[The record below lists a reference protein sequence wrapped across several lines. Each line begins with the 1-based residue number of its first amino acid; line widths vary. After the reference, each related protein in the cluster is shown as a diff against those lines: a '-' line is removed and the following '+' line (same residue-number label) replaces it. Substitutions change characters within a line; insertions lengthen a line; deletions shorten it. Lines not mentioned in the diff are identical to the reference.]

1 MIRLIE
7 RKTLL
12 FAIILLN
19 ISLIIS
25 TLSYLLIFKSRINL
39 RVLITPAI
47 LMVGIILTFSIL
59 YLGFRIN
66 EQKVKISLLFKS
78 VIGGSIVFVVQYLL
92 EFVWLLFNKSN
103 YRGNEI
109 ANFNS
114 FSIYQIFSNKQIP
127 FYLIYPLQTLNLWEV
142 ANLTVMVIVFERISK
157 SAGYI
162 NSKSIIIYTYLSSM
176 FIYLLFTIFVN
187 LSLVL

>member
-127 FYLIYPLQTLNLWEV
+127 FYLIYPLQTLNL
-142 ANLTVMVIVFERISK
+142 
-157 SAGYI
+157 
-162 NSKSIIIYTYLSSM
+162 
-176 FIYLLFTIFVN
+176 
-187 LSLVL
+187 